1 MRDLSSALRATSQ
14 ARDLCL
20 SLRRA
25 HRGERLLA
33 CLRDGAAGTLAP
45 DDLHLALGLALAA
58 GERVLARE
66 TLEAL
71 PPARV
76 LEDSVLLTFRDAVG
90 ARSLT

>member
-1 MRDLSSALRATSQ
+1 MRDLSSALRATSH

-33 CLRDGAAGTLAP
+33 CLRDGAASTLTT

-76 LEDSVLLTFRDAVG
+76 LEDSVLLTLRDA
-90 ARSLT
+90 ACAPAP